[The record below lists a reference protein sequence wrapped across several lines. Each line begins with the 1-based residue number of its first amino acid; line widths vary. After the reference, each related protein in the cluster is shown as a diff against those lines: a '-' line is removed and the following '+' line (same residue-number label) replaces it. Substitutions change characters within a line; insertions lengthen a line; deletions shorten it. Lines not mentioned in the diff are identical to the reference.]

1 MSVVKTVKA
10 PEQFLVQMNGD
21 YNPPFDQVEVT
32 ITAGAVAGT
41 VLESATAVVDAESVA
56 VFGILAE
63 DVPAATATW
72 VRVMT
77 RGNPSTVNR
86 QELVYGAATPATIDA
101 LLNAKGIVVV
111 NV

>member
-1 MSVVKTVKA
+1 MAVIKTVKA

-21 YNPPFDQVEVT
+21 YNPPFDEVQVTV
-32 ITAGAVAGT
+32 AGALVAGQ
-41 VLESATAVVDAESVA
+41 VLESAAAVVDGDSTA

-63 DVPAATATW
+63 DKPAGSAW

-77 RGNPSTVNR
+77 RGNPTTVNR

-101 LLNAKGIVVV
+101 LLEAKGIVVV

>member
-1 MSVVKTVKA
+1 MTVVKTVKA

-21 YNPPFDQVEVT
+21 YNPPFDEVQVTV
-32 ITAGAVAGT
+32 AGALAAGQ
-41 VLESATAVVDAESVA
+41 VLESASAVVDASSTA

-63 DVPAATATW
+63 DKPAGSAW

-86 QELVYGAATPATIDA
+86 KELVYGDADPDTIDA
-101 LLNAKGIVVV
+101 LLEAKGIVVV